1 MRGGACW
8 NKFARPTFLSNERPE
23 SPPLK
28 VSDNGS
34 TKLHIHMKNIK
45 YILGLVAGAAL
56 VVGATGCEKKD
67 SGGDGGN
74 KGGGSGSKTSSYQ
87 QLAPGGVVRHKAQQT
102 IRRFGFKNE
111 RAVCWFGIKNQQNLG
126 RLGIER
132 SVIQTSKACRL
143 ETHFRKVA

>member
-1 MRGGACW
+1 MRGGDCW

-87 QLAPGGVVRHKAQQT
+87 QLAPGGVVLAQSGT
-102 IRRFGFKNE
+102 KPSKPSG
-111 RAVCWFGIKNQQNLG
+111 GLG
-126 RLGIER
+126 SKTNAP
-132 SVIQTSKACRL
+132 SVGSGSKTNKTSGGSGSKGA
-143 ETHFRKVA
+143 